1 MLKNVKCARC
11 VRCGKEYEAVP
22 NLTNCSC
29 GGILDIV
36 YDYDYI
42 KAHLTKETLKNRV
55 NPTMWRYREL
65 LPVEE
70 TTPDTPLRVGW
81 SPLYEEPKLA
91 EQLGLGRLWVKDD
104 GINPTASL
112 KDRASAM
119 AVAKAHEAGAK
130 IIACSSTGNAASS
143 LAGNAA
149 AAGFKTYIFVPERA
163 PKGKVAQLMI
173 FGANVISVKG
183 NYEETFKMSAE
194 AIEKWGWY
202 NRNAAINPYL
212 SEGKKTVSLEIAE
225 QLNWEM
231 PDYLAIS
238 VGDGCTIAGVWKGL
252 KDLYAI
258 GFIDKLPRLI
268 SAQSTGCYP
277 INRAIQENKPWE
289 PMEENTIADSISV
302 GVPRNADKALMAI
315 RESNG
320 LAINVTDEEI
330 LAAQKL
336 LGRTCGVFGEPAG
349 VTGTAAVKKACELG
363 LIEKGA
369 TVVSVVTGNGLKDV
383 ANAIKSAGEPINIRT
398 AFLFFLPQQRVI
410 GLDRLDQLPDIFRQ
424 RHRAVV
430 HDRVHAPDG
439 RRFTV
444 ALDQPIGS
452 LQPGIG
458 RGAPHVAARDI
469 RKDLHQRTTLID
481 EDHTLFAVDLLQIVF
496 KAVIRGRIE
505 RHVKVRMHH
514 LRIRLEHRDRDVW
527 GLRQRVIRGKQQAV
541 LFRMQRKDLQPAGTG
556 ALIIIIRRS
565 AARTDDAEIRVALGD
580 VGNDFGIRR
589 LSQADAIGD
598 LPFRKAVA
606 EGRDAVGELR

>member
-11 VRCGKEYEAVP
+11 VKCGKEYEAVP

-29 GGILDIV
+29 GGILDII

-42 KAHLTKETLKNRV
+42 KSHFTKETLKNRV

-65 LPVEE
+65 LPIEE

-91 EQLGLGRLWVKDD
+91 ELLGLKRLWVKDD

-119 AVAKAHEAGAK
+119 AVAKAGEAGAK

-212 SEGKKTVSLEIAE
+212 SEGKKTVALEIAE

-277 INRAIQENKPWE
+277 LNRAIQENKPWE

-302 GVPRNADKALMAI
+302 GVPRTAAYTSGRSFCSPARRSSAVQSSGASVSAHSRPSRAADMQLSSASLTVISTSLLGYQIHHADLRAITYARHARIAREPGRDDERHAAVDRKLPLIVLREKSLCRRNETADQRDADHAAVRVAAEKDLPRPALTRIVEQKALRHMQQHDAGYIRRADGLLHRIVELGAAIDVPKMAAAAADAHGRTAERRLHPAVVEHGRPGRGHGVKQLRAVRLHVGDLMI
-315 RESNG
+315 AGRKEHRRD
-320 LAINVTDEEI
+320 LTE
-330 LAAQKL
+330 AAQELIQPLQL
-336 LGRTCGVFGEPAG
+336 LWRCI
-349 VTGTAAVKKACELG
+349 AVNKIAD
-363 LIEKGA
+363 A
-369 TVVSVVTGNGLKDV
+369 
-383 ANAIKSAGEPINIRT
+383 
-398 AFLFFLPQQRVI
+398 
-410 GLDRLDQLPDIFRQ
+410 
-424 RHRAVV
+424 
-430 HDRVHAPDG
+430 
-439 RRFTV
+439 
-444 ALDQPIGS
+444 
-452 LQPGIG
+452 
-458 RGAPHVAARDI
+458 
-469 RKDLHQRTTLID
+469 
-481 EDHTLFAVDLLQIVF
+481 ED
-496 KAVIRGRIE
+496 
-505 RHVKVRMHH
+505 
-514 LRIRLEHRDRDVW
+514 RIRLLLRHAREQRRVVLAVFAAVQVTEHDVM
-527 GLRQRVIRGKQQAV
+527 V
-541 LFRMQRKDLQPAGTG
+541 
-556 ALIIIIRRS
+556 
-565 AARTDDAEIRVALGD
+565 
-580 VGNDFGIRR
+580 
-589 LSQADAIGD
+589 
-598 LPFRKAVA
+598 
-606 EGRDAVGELR
+606 